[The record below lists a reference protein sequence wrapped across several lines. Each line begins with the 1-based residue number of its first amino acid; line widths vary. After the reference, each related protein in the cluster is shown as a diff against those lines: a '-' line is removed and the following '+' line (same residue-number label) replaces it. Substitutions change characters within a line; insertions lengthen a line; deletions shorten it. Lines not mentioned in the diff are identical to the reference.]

1 MNLYMAKRRKNG
13 EGLLRLRKDGRWEG
27 RVVIGNDV
35 NGKPITKTVTSTDK
49 ATCIQK
55 MEAIKDNGEIV
66 PIKPQK
72 NQMSFGE
79 WITHWYENYEKI
91 GLSQSTISQYNNMID
106 NHIIPEIGSIPINE
120 LQQKDLQQFY
130 SRLKT
135 NGRLKDVDHYGP
147 ELSDSMV
154 RRAHK
159 LCRMALKQAVKD
171 GIIKNNPSDNCKIP
185 PKKAREMS
193 ILTPEEMH
201 RLLIQ
206 AKHDNYYEL
215 FLLEAATGMRRGE
228 ICGLKWDDINL
239 QSGEI
244 NISRQ
249 AAVVDGKISICT
261 PKTKSSSRTI
271 IIPPKVAGVLRE
283 YKRNVF
289 SEWVFPSPLDNEKP
303 RHPCSVTKI
312 LYKLLDRIG
321 CKRVRFHDLRHTFAT
336 NAIASGM
343 DIKTLS
349 SIIGHISTE
358 TTVNIYTH
366 LTDQMKQEAAKQ
378 IDSGIGTNTV
388 QNINTKKFEE
398 FKPKKSK
405 KRAPGT
411 GCIVRIRENTYE
423 GRYAPT
429 LKDGSR
435 PVHTVYAKTKEECE
449 FLLRE
454 MIIEVNRQIA
464 IKKRTA

>member
-1 MNLYMAKRRKNG
+1 M
-13 EGLLRLRKDGRWEG
+13 
-27 RVVIGNDV
+27 
-35 NGKPITKTVTSTDK
+35 
-49 ATCIQK
+49 
-55 MEAIKDNGEIV
+55 
-66 PIKPQK
+66 
-72 NQMSFGE
+72 
-79 WITHWYENYEKI
+79 
-91 GLSQSTISQYNNMID
+91 
-106 NHIIPEIGSIPINE
+106 
-120 LQQKDLQQFY
+120 
-130 SRLKT
+130 
-135 NGRLKDVDHYGP
+135 
-147 ELSDSMV
+147 
-154 RRAHK
+154 
-159 LCRMALKQAVKD
+159 
-171 GIIKNNPSDNCKIP
+171 
-185 PKKAREMS
+185 
-193 ILTPEEMH
+193 
-201 RLLIQ
+201 
-206 AKHDNYYEL
+206 
-215 FLLEAATGMRRGE
+215 
-228 ICGLKWDDINL
+228 
-239 QSGEI
+239 
-244 NISRQ
+244 
-249 AAVVDGKISICT
+249 DGKISICT

-271 IIPPKVAGVLRE
+271 IIPPKVIEVLRE
-283 YKRNVF
+283 YKRNIF

-388 QNINTKKFEE
+388 QNINTKKLEK
-398 FKPKKSK
+398 FKPKKSR

-449 FLLRE
+449 YLLRE
-454 MIIEVNRQIA
+454 MIIEVNSQIA
-464 IKKRTA
+464 SEKRTA

>member
-1 MNLYMAKRRKNG
+1 
-13 EGLLRLRKDGRWEG
+13 
-27 RVVIGNDV
+27 
-35 NGKPITKTVTSTDK
+35 
-49 ATCIQK
+49 
-55 MEAIKDNGEIV
+55 
-66 PIKPQK
+66 
-72 NQMSFGE
+72 
-79 WITHWYENYEKI
+79 
-91 GLSQSTISQYNNMID
+91 
-106 NHIIPEIGSIPINE
+106 
-120 LQQKDLQQFY
+120 
-130 SRLKT
+130 
-135 NGRLKDVDHYGP
+135 
-147 ELSDSMV
+147 
-154 RRAHK
+154 
-159 LCRMALKQAVKD
+159 
-171 GIIKNNPSDNCKIP
+171 
-185 PKKAREMS
+185 MS

-228 ICGLKWDDINL
+228 ICGLKWDDIDL

-449 FLLRE
+449 ELLQN
-454 MIIEVNRQIA
+454 MIIEVNRQYSNSRKVVCENIA
-464 IKKRTA
+464 